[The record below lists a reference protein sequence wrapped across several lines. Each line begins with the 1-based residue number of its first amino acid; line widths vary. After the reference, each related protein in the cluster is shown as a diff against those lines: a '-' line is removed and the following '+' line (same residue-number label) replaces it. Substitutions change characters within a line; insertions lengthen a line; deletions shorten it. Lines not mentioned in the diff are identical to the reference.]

1 MKRLDPPARPAL
13 SELEHQVMQA
23 VWATGPCTV
32 DAVHQVVSQRRDLK
46 EVTIRTV
53 LRRLEQKGYLQHDI
67 EGRAYIYRAV
77 DAPRNV
83 AARAIRHI
91 LDRFCHGSVEELI
104 SGLVES
110 EVLTDAELDRLEAT
124 VKARARTRTVKS
136 PKKGR
141 HDGPPR

>member
-1 MKRLDPPARPAL
+1 MKRVDPPARPAL
-13 SELEHQVMQA
+13 SELEHHVMQA

-53 LRRLEQKGYLQHDI
+53 LRRLEQKGYLQHHI

-104 SGLVES
+104 
-110 EVLTDAELDRLEAT
+110 DR
-124 VKARARTRTVKS
+124 KS
-136 PKKGR
+136 VV
-141 HDGPPR
+141 